1 MRTVLPL
8 IAWIALLM
16 FAGLGALIVYNCYLE
31 GFTDDARP
39 RSIAIGVCLVL
50 ICSLSIY
57 LTPHRKYD

>member
-1 MRTVLPL
+1 
-8 IAWIALLM
+8 M